1 MINCKNINIEY
12 IYITAVIAAFSLL
25 FFSNANQ
32 IEGLESIPIISKLN
46 KAFYLPCGIAL
57 LCSIFMEKPALDRIA
72 YCINVLIL
80 LLLFACLIHPPYTF
94 NILSWGITRIIMGV
108 LCFKDIRHISLK
120 KFVTILTYF
129 SPFIV
134 FAHYYFVDPFSYGL
148 YRFGGFYG
156 DANYLALAF
165 NFLIL
170 CSYYAIKIN
179 KNLITK
185 IIGII
190 TILGSIPLIMLG
202 ISRGGIIGMGFLIIG
217 ILYDMF
223 RTNKRATV
231 IVFFAFI
238 LSYGTLRVIFTDNI
252 HNIEARFSG
261 EAASDE
267 AGAMIRVYQ
276 IDGIFT
282 VFNNRPELILFG
294 IGTENGMKAYEL
306 YGTDGYYSHH
316 VIHNTFFRILFEG
329 GIFAFITYLY
339 LLFCALMV
347 IIRQRAFLHI
357 AFFLSLIITVSTV
370 PCIAFM
376 PYWIAFFFLTSNDKT
391 LTIQDKKPNIL

>member
-1 MINCKNINIEY
+1 MHNKNTIEN
-12 IYITAVIAAFSLL
+12 IYIIAVITAFSLL
-25 FFSNANQ
+25 FFSNADQ
-32 IEGLESIPIISKLN
+32 MEGIQTIPIISSLN

-57 LCSIFMEKPALDRIA
+57 LCSIFMEKPKLDKIG
-72 YCINVLIL
+72 YSINVLLFFLIL
-80 LLLFACLIHPPYTF
+80 ACLIHPPYTF
-94 NILSWGITRIIMGV
+94 SILSWSLTRIIFGI

-179 KNLITK
+179 ENIITK
-185 IIGII
+185 IAGII

-202 ISRGGIIGMGFLIIG
+202 ISRGGIIGMVLLIVG
-217 ILYDMF
+217 IMYDIS
-223 RTNKRATV
+223 RTNKSATV
-231 IVFFAFI
+231 IILFTFI
-238 LSYGTLRVIFTDNI
+238 LSYGTLRTIFSDEI
-252 HNIEARFSG
+252 RNIEIRFSG
-261 EAASDE
+261 ENVSDE
-267 AGAMIRVYQ
+267 YSTKIRIYQ
-276 IDGIFT
+276 IEGIFT
-282 VFNNRPELILFG
+282 VFNNRPGLIPFG
-294 IGTENGMKAYEL
+294 IGTENGLIAYEM
-306 YGTDGYYSHH
+306 YGNDGYYSRH
-316 VIHNTFFRILFEG
+316 VIHNTFFKVLFEA

-357 AFFLSLIITVSTV
+357 AFFLSLIITASTV

-376 PYWIAFFFLTSNDKT
+376 PYWIAFFFITSNDNT
-391 LTIQDKKPNIL
+391 LILQDKR